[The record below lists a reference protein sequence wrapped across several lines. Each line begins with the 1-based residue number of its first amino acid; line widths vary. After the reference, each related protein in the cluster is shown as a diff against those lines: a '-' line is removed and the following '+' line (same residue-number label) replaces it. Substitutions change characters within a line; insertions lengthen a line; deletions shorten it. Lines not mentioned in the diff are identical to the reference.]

1 MLTYFSSG
9 SENIPKNL
17 ASRMVF
23 IFMLLLSVFLLTSY
37 SAIIVSL
44 IQTTS
49 SSIRTLTDLMQS
61 SMKLSMN
68 DKLVN
73 VSLSVTLSKMLE
85 QQYIGNEI
93 TLLLS
98 VLTRA
103 ASKVKYW

>member
-1 MLTYFSSG
+1 
-9 SENIPKNL
+9 
-17 ASRMVF
+17 
-23 IFMLLLSVFLLTSY
+23 MLLLSVFLLTSY

-73 VSLSVTLSKMLE
+73 VSRSVTLSKMLE

-98 VLTRA
+98 VLMRA
-103 ASKVKYW
+103 ASKVKHW